1 MLGRGI
7 TLTINAVDPAFTHT
21 LLWQSAAGI
30 SESQSVNLAA
40 GVDTYT
46 FTVPSNWTTGQ
57 ARVYLWSLNNG
68 EYVGENTYYFTVTV
82 DGSQVFPSAGSL
94 SITRVRSQYVPSGW
108 TGYVQG
114 LDRATIALP
123 NASAGNQATLQQV
136 TLTCGSQ
143 SQTTA
148 SSLSFITSPLD
159 ETGSVRCTGAVTNS
173 FGNSDDATP
182 NYITVHPYGD
192 PQISKVQA
200 YRCVSASDSTP
211 DDNGAYIAVT
221 AQATIFSVD
230 NQNALVSLTAQYKKA
245 TATTWSNGVAIPNG
259 SIAIMGGDVTGTDT
273 YEVRIVAIDTIQNN
287 KGTYSSKTI
296 TALIA
301 DSIIHVLNGG
311 MNVSF
316 GKEGSRQNAI
326 EITEDWDIWHGDVK
340 LNGTVPVERGGTGAT
355 TATAARYSLGI
366 TPSAIGAA
374 ASVHTHTSSD
384 ITGQIPINKGGTGAN
399 DAAGARSNL
408 GVAAASHNHTA
419 SDINSGTLAAARLPF
434 KYAYGKAQINQA
446 WTTVSLAG
454 KGFTDT
460 PVILCTY
467 TDDAASSGINVI
479 KTRNVSS
486 VSFDVCTA
494 GSSNTLRYICWF
506 AFGV

>member
-1 MLGRGI
+1 M
-7 TLTINAVDPAFTHT
+7 
-21 LLWQSAAGI
+21 
-30 SESQSVNLAA
+30 
-40 GVDTYT
+40 
-46 FTVPSNWTTGQ
+46 
-57 ARVYLWSLNNG
+57 
-68 EYVGENTYYFTVTV
+68 
-82 DGSQVFPSAGSL
+82 
-94 SITRVRSQYVPSGW
+94 
-108 TGYVQG
+108 
-114 LDRATIALP
+114 
-123 NASAGNQATLQQV
+123 
-136 TLTCGSQ
+136 
-143 SQTTA
+143 
-148 SSLSFITSPLD
+148 
-159 ETGSVRCTGAVTNS
+159 TNS
-173 FGNSDDATP
+173 FGNSDDTTP
-182 NYITVHPYGD
+182 DYITVHPYGD

-221 AQATIFSVD
+221 ALATIFSVD

-245 TATTWSNGVAIPNG
+245 TATTWSNGVAISNG
-259 SIAIMGGDVTGTDT
+259 SITIIGGDVTGEDT

-301 DSIIHVLNGG
+301 DSIIHILNGG

-316 GKEGSRQNAI
+316 GMEGSRQNAI
-326 EITEDWDIWHGDVK
+326 EITEDWDIWHGSVK
-340 LNGTVPVERGGTGAT
+340 LNGTVPIRRGGTGAT
-355 TATAARYSLGI
+355 TAAAARDSLGI

-374 ASVHTHTSSD
+374 TSAHTHAPSD
-384 ITGQIPINKGGTGAN
+384 ITGQIPINKGGTGAD

-408 GVAAASHNHTA
+408 GAAAASHNHVA

-446 WTTVSLAG
+446 WTTVALPNTN
-454 KGFTDT
+454 GFTNT

-467 TDDAASSGINVI
+467 TDDASSRDIDVI
-479 KTRNVSS
+479 KTRNVST

-494 GSSNTLRYICWF
+494 GSSNTMRYICWF